1 MAVIIF
7 SFMKAIVNTVIEA
20 KIEDKEEYLNIKAT
34 VIQVNINSNVKLYDR
49 ANKTP
54 IKVATPFPP
63 LNFSHIGKICPR
75 KTSNA
80 DNWINSGKNCLVIIT
95 AIYPLRI
102 SRIRVEKAKYLFPVL
117 RTLVAPM
124 FPDPTSLISFPQKVL
139 VKINP
144 KGIEPQR
151 YEKTARKKI
160 SIIT

>member
-63 LNFSHIGKICPR
+63 LNFSHIGKMCPR

-80 DNWINSGKNCLVIIT
+80 DN
-95 AIYPLRI
+95 
-102 SRIRVEKAKYLFPVL
+102 
-117 RTLVAPM
+117 
-124 FPDPTSLISFPQKVL
+124 
-139 VKINP
+139 
-144 KGIEPQR
+144 
-151 YEKTARKKI
+151 
-160 SIIT
+160 